1 MARYFYA
8 WTPAVVVVA
17 MTVILTIPYLALIVF
32 VVVLVAAFA
41 ALGTLARAIIAVS
54 FGLGRSAIGRAV
66 ARRSP
71 ERSDTGQRVALNP
84 GDAGR
89 GGTR

>member
-17 MTVILTIPYLALIVF
+17 TTVILTIPYLALIVF
-32 VVVLVAAFA
+32 VLVLLAAFA
-41 ALGTLARAIIAVS
+41 ALGALAWAIIVVS
-54 FGLGRSAIGRAV
+54 LGLCRSAFGRAV
-66 ARRSP
+66 ARRSR